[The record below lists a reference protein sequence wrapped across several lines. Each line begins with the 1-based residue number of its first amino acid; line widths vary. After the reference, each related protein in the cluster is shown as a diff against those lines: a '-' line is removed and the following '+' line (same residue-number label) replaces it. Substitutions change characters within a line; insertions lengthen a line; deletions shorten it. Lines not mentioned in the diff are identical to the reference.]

1 MSKFDVKPI
10 KKLINTLPDAKKSL
24 AMGLLD
30 KAEFMDEELGK
41 LQNILKEKGWVET
54 YQNGATQTG
63 LKKSSEADVYNG
75 MIKNYNST
83 LKQIADLFP
92 AENKAESGD
101 PLMSFLKK

>member
-1 MSKFDVKPI
+1 MKNF
-10 KKLINTLPDAKKSL
+10 KKTREEIENLPDGKKERGL
-24 AMGLLD
+24 ALLD
-30 KAEFMDEELGK
+30 KAEFMDEELRK
-41 LQNILKEKGWVET
+41 LQEILKEKGWVEE
-54 YQNGATQTG
+54 YQNGANQCG